1 MKDLISS
8 RITADGTA
16 RFSSGK
22 KSLVCNSLQQV
33 VYSIKYVITPEIVK
47 TGYKRIGQY
56 PVSFLTTMGRCTRQ
70 ISWRDMDHMM
80 EMLPTMV
87 EFFRTTGKVTEAQ
100 MDAANILSVNH
111 EASNGCPKD
120 NGSLHQQRSVIM
132 NSADCIAQYRSQVA
146 LRAAE
151 PARRAE
157 LAEQREAAR
166 VLRRAKSVEARLR
179 KEAKDAEKQ
188 RRKNLTPA
196 ELKAEDK
203 AKRAAQKVA
212 RLAALA
218 ASAALLVRPA
228 QLPELENDSDSGDED
243 FNLFS
248 DEEIANISEG
258 THVASV

>member
-1 MKDLISS
+1 
-8 RITADGTA
+8 
-16 RFSSGK
+16 
-22 KSLVCNSLQQV
+22 
-33 VYSIKYVITPEIVK
+33 
-47 TGYKRIGQY
+47 
-56 PVSFLTTMGRCTRQ
+56 
-70 ISWRDMDHMM
+70 MM

-111 EASNGCPKD
+111 EASNGRPKD
-120 NGSLHQQRSVIM
+120 RPLHQQRSVIM

-146 LRAAE
+146 LPAAE

-166 VLRRAKSVEARLR
+166 VLQGAKSVEARLR

-218 ASAALLVRPA
+218 ASAALLVQPA

-243 FNLFS
+243 FNLFN